1 MAKIG
6 YVRVSTKEQNTGRQT
21 VMFTDKGIKLDKS
34 YEEKV
39 SGKNTK
45 DRPQLK
51 AMLEYVREGDVVYV
65 ESFSRIAR
73 NIRDLLDIVDQL
85 QAKQVE
91 FVSFKENVDT
101 TTPQGRFM
109 LVVFGALAELER
121 EQIHERQ
128 REGIELA
135 LAEGRP
141 YGRPKAVMSNT
152 FSSNYDKWKAG
163 EIKAVDFM
171 KLEGLKKATFY
182 KLVKQYEAEQEVKSN
197 GK

>member
-1 MAKIG
+1 MANIG

-21 VMFTDKGIKLDKS
+21 GMFADKGIKLDKS

-141 YGRPKAVMSNT
+141 YGRPKAVISNT
-152 FSSNYDKWKAG
+152 FSSNYGKWKAG

-182 KLVKQYEAEQEVKSN
+182 KLVKQYEADQEVKSN

>member
-152 FSSNYDKWKAG
+152 FSSNYDKWKAR